1 MAPDNKKPHATP
13 DQGDHMSDHDKP
25 GGPAGRRSFLKLT
38 GAAALGLAVPFNL
51 AGVRMAHAAGGQLSV
66 RVGADISILD
76 PALIFQIENQTVAGH
91 VYNGLVKYDQASN
104 AIVADLAR
112 EWEVSADGTTYTFH
126 LHEGVSFH
134 KGYGPLRAADVKFS
148 FDRVIAEATGSR
160 YRGQFA
166 SIDSVA
172 APDDKTVVITL
183 KGANSGF
190 LHKVCAFN
198 QGWIVSE
205 KAVTEKGEGYKL
217 DPIGTGPFVFDSWT
231 AGTSVRMTANPDYFE
246 GAPQVDEVVLR
257 IIRDETAAA
266 IALENGE
273 IDIAFAL
280 QQPEIIDRLA
290 GTAGVTMLSREA
302 NNTVNL
308 VLNTSI
314 KPLDDIRVRK
324 AIIHALNRQGLIEG
338 FFKGTK
344 AEAFSVLTPTFQ
356 EYTEDVP
363 RYDYD
368 PDKARAL
375 LAEAGAEGFEFDLVT
390 VALNPYDKFPVPMA
404 DDLNAVGINTKITVL
419 ERGAYVQA
427 RGSGRV
433 MSCITAVVGPPDP
446 DSPMVTLFST
456 ASFPPGL
463 NTSHYSGV
471 DDLLAAAAA
480 EQDLEA
486 RKGLYAQ
493 VARKTMEDVPVVPVF
508 ADRLFMAHSDKVQGL
523 VQNSLFT
530 INTYSVSKGA

>member
-1 MAPDNKKPHATP
+1 
-13 DQGDHMSDHDKP
+13 MSDHEKT
-25 GGPAGRRSFLKLT
+25 GGLATNRRRFLQLT
-38 GAAALGLAVPFNL
+38 GAAGLGLAVPFNL
-51 AGVRMAHAAGGQLSV
+51 ANVRLAHAAGGQLRV
-66 RVGADISILD
+66 RVGSDISILD

-91 VYNGLVKYDQASN
+91 VYNGLVKYDQATN
-104 AIVADLAR
+104 AIVPDLAK
-112 EWEVSADGTTYTFH
+112 EWEVSEDGKTYTFH
-126 LHEGVSFH
+126 LHEGINFH
-134 KGYGPLRAADVKFS
+134 KGYGALKASDVKFS
-148 FDRVIAEATGSR
+148 FDRVRAEATGSR
-160 YRGQFA
+160 YKGQFA
-166 SIDSVA
+166 SIENVA

-231 AGTSVRMTANPDYFE
+231 AGSSVRMVANPDYFE
-246 GAPQVDEVVLR
+246 GAPKVDEVVLR
-257 IIRDETAAA
+257 IIKDETASA

-273 IDIAFAL
+273 IDIAFAI
-280 QQPEIIDRLA
+280 QQPEVIDRLKA
-290 GTAGVTMLSREA
+290 ANGVTMLSREA

-308 VLNTSI
+308 VLNTTI
-314 KPLDDIRVRK
+314 KPMDDVRVRR
-324 AIIHALNRQGLIEG
+324 AIIHALNRKGLIDG

-344 AEAFSVLTPTFQ
+344 AEAYSVLTPTFQ
-356 EYTEDVP
+356 EYTENVP
-363 RYDYD
+363 KYDYD

-375 LAEAGAEGFEFDLVT
+375 LKEAGAEGFEFEIVT

-404 DDLNAVGINTKITVL
+404 DDLNAVGIKTSIRVL

-427 RGSGRV
+427 RASGKV
-433 MSCITAVVGPPDP
+433 KSCITAVVGPPDP
-446 DSPMVTLFST
+446 DSPLVTLFST

-463 NTSHYSGV
+463 NTSQYGEV
-471 DDLLAAAAA
+471 DDLLQAASA
-480 EQDLEA
+480 EQDLET
-486 RKGLYAQ
+486 RKGLYEKIAQ
-493 VARKTMEDVPVVPVF
+493 KTMEDVPVVPIF

-530 INTYSVSKGA
+530 VNTYSVSLTG